1 MEIQL
6 ILLYR
11 RLAEVES
18 LFSACVYIFL
28 KSVPKI
34 FIFLLYAMMLL
45 MLKTVLHFTLTSCK
59 TETIKCKEVLGREEE
74 TDFINI
80 ISLC

>member
-11 RLAEVES
+11 RLAEVKS

-59 TETIKCKEVLGREEE
+59 NKTINCKVLGREEE
-74 TDFINI
+74 TNFIST